1 MRTLLC
7 LLLVLACFQS
17 TPAQHF
23 DIWDYVT
30 HPREETATFPNTFA
44 TQAQARAY
52 VQSRVPVHV
61 RERIDD
67 YLPMT
72 AVKLALLSHYPN
84 TNAATQA
91 LLADAV
97 PTGTT
102 VTNEIRYLAALK
114 REVQLGY
121 PALYA
126 DSATWGDARWQQ
138 GHPFQTQQFYRDVG
152 SFQVSQWLSACYKR
166 AVQIVTLMQTLETY
180 QMPALAADVHFVRD
194 SARVKLK
201 EQNGFRLT
209 AGRQNLYLTVRSGAS
224 RVLFA
229 PLRSVDCRSLHLI
242 QRGTAGTAT
251 CNIVPQGPVAIQI
264 GTAAEFVQNNG
275 VLRQFT
281 DAEVGRGIRIIP
293 IDPPTVGIH
302 LTNQQVEVHTTQTF
316 TFDDS
321 FLGQRL
327 RYSVSTSQPSV
338 ALVRLSRDD
347 HIIDITGVSAGNAT
361 ITLTA
366 SNPAGNA
373 VTQFIVTV
381 VPRSDE

>member
-7 LLLVLACFQS
+7 FILIVAVLDC
-17 TPAQHF
+17 TPAYF
-23 DIWDYVT
+23 DIWDAIT
-30 HPREETATFPNTFA
+30 HPPAEIATFPHTF
-44 TQAQARAY
+44 TTRAQARAY
-52 VQSRVPVHV
+52 MRARVPVLV
-61 RERIDD
+61 REQVDD
-67 YLPMT
+67 YLPMS

-91 LLADAV
+91 LLAVAV

-102 VTNEIRYLAALK
+102 VINEVRYIAAFK

-121 PALYA
+121 PALAAQADTWTDVNWPGWTQRWLYETYA
-126 DSATWGDARWQQ
+126 
-138 GHPFQTQQFYRDVG
+138 GHTE
-152 SFQVSQWLSACYKR
+152 VSQWLSACYKR
-166 AVQIVTLMQTLETY
+166 AVQIVMLMQTLETY
-180 QMPALAADVHFVRD
+180 QMPALAADVQFVRD

-209 AGRQNLYLTVRSGAS
+209 AGRQNLYLTTRSGAS

-251 CNIVPQGPVAIQI
+251 CNIVPQGAVAIQI
-264 GTAAEFVQNNG
+264 GTAAEFIQNNG

-281 DAEVGRGIRIIP
+281 NAEVGRGIRIIP
-293 IDPPTVGIH
+293 IDPPTVGVH
-302 LTNQQVEVHTTQTF
+302 LTNQQVEIHTTQTI

-373 VTQFIVTV
+373 VIQFIVTV

>member
-1 MRTLLC
+1 MRMILC
-7 LLLVLACFQS
+7 VVLVLACFAS
-17 TPAQHF
+17 APAQQHF
-23 DIWDYVT
+23 DIWNYVT
-30 HPREETATFPNTFA
+30 HPREETATFPNIFT

-52 VQSRVPVHV
+52 VQARVPVHV
-61 RERIDD
+61 REHVDD
-67 YLPMT
+67 YLPMV

-91 LLADAV
+91 LLAAAV

-114 REVQLGY
+114 REIQLGY

-126 DSATWGDARWQQ
+126 DAATWGDPLWQFGTRNQ
-138 GHPFQTQQFYRDVG
+138 YIYQNIG
-152 SFQVSQWLSACYKR
+152 SGQVSQWLSACYKR
-166 AVQIVTLMQTLETY
+166 AVQIVVLMQTLET
-180 QMPALAADVHFVRD
+180 QHMPALAADIHFVRD

-242 QRGTAGTAT
+242 SRGTAGTAT

-264 GTAAEFVQNNG
+264 GSAAEFIQNNG

-281 DAEVGRGIRIIP
+281 NVEIGRGIRITP
-293 IDPPTVGIH
+293 IDPPTVGVH
-302 LTNQQVEVHTTQTF
+302 LTNQQVEVHTTQTL

-338 ALVRLSRDD
+338 ALVRLSRDGD
-347 HIIDITGVSAGNAT
+347 ILDITGVSAGNAT